1 MVTFRSGL
9 RACCTYSRG
18 AVAQRLRASPFG
30 RCTRSPRTSA
40 PAPRQ
45 SSSAAGLSAKRTPVS
60 SSTVSAFASISASP
74 SASRIS

>member
-1 MVTFRSGL
+1 MVTLRSGF

-74 SASRIS
+74 SSSRIS